1 MPLIWSYPEFSTRKN
16 KPCGPDPGTMGQGG
30 PNGRSCVG
38 LCSQVVKEIIQVD
51 IATGCRGLT
60 GCKEPD
66 SKQQQGVKQFF
77 HQDIVNY
84 GSLIRR
90 DAPCRSRKAR
100 GLHPEIASVTRRNP
114 SGCFSMT
121 RSKLFSKAR
130 MCRNAMRFHPEGIEG
145 VRSKLLNPV
154 GRIPNNPSVITR
166 QKSPLSA
173 AKWR

>member
-1 MPLIWSYPEFSTRKN
+1 
-16 KPCGPDPGTMGQGG
+16 MGQGG
-30 PNGRSCVG
+30 PMAGSCVG

-90 DAPCRSRKAR
+90 DSSLSEAGKL
-100 GLHPEIASVTRRNP
+100 GIASRNRKRDSQKPVRLFLDDKVEVVFKGPNVPQRHAIP
-114 SGCFSMT
+114 SG
-121 RSKLFSKAR
+121 R
-130 MCRNAMRFHPEGIEG
+130 H
-145 VRSKLLNPV
+145 
-154 GRIPNNPSVITR
+154 
-166 QKSPLSA
+166 
-173 AKWR
+173 